1 MAWGLNEVGHCKR
14 RQLRFPEQ
22 RSHFFGKFSIIRHG
36 PQNQTTLRRV
46 DGARGGP
53 EGSLACNGPLSAMGL
68 PGLQPQQIFTSHRPK
83 LHRQTLVGSQFPKPV
98 RKKRPNPSA
107 DGWQGWGR
115 RAVRA
120 GIGPCTAMDFVSCS
134 GRCAPCVRRPA
145 TAGGTGGPPGLFL

>member
-1 MAWGLNEVGHCKR
+1 MKWDTAKR

-68 PGLQPQQIFTSHRPK
+68 PGLQPQQIFTPTSTEITSTNSSRFTISNSKFARSAQTRPPTAG
-83 LHRQTLVGSQFPKPV
+83 RGGGVGQYVLGLMGLIWREKTGLQQ
-98 RKKRPNPSA
+98 NA
-107 DGWQGWGR
+107 
-115 RAVRA
+115 A
-120 GIGPCTAMDFVSCS
+120 GLSRST
-134 GRCAPCVRRPA
+134 RVRRPR
-145 TAGGTGGPPGLFL
+145 AGEARL